1 MTPST
6 CSTIAPDGETPKPE
20 RKAPCG
26 TITGMAALDTTWQ
39 TPPELLEPVRAYFGG
54 QIPFDPATAEGNPT
68 GAEVHLVAGGLEAD
82 WSEHRG
88 VYVNP
93 PYGRVLRE
101 WLAKIEHE
109 ARGGSQIITLLPAA
123 RWEQAY
129 FQSMCVEAEAMCLI
143 RKRVSF
149 IRPSTGD
156 RVSGNPYANL
166 FLGFNVDLLAF
177 LTSFKSVGACFELK
191 GLSGPPQ
198 DVRRP
203 PSAPRPKKARPA

>member
-1 MTPST
+1 VR
-6 CSTIAPDGETPKPE
+6 PE

-26 TITGMAALDTTWQ
+26 TITGMPALDTCWQ
-39 TPPELLEPVRAYFGG
+39 TPPELLEPVRSYFGG
-54 QIPFDPATAEGNPT
+54 EIPMDPATAEGNPT
-68 GAEVHLVAGGLEAD
+68 GAIYHMTAGGLEAN
-82 WSEHRG
+82 WCEYRG

-93 PYGRVLRE
+93 PYGRALRE

-109 ARGGSQIITLLPAA
+109 ARGGVPIITLLPAA

-129 FQSMCVEAEAMCLI
+129 FQSMLVEAEAMCLI

-177 LTSFKSVGACFELK
+177 LAAFKATGACLGLR
-191 GLSGPPQ
+191 GLSGPPP
-198 DVRRP
+198 DVKRP
-203 PSAPRPKKARPA
+203 PSAPRPKKARAS